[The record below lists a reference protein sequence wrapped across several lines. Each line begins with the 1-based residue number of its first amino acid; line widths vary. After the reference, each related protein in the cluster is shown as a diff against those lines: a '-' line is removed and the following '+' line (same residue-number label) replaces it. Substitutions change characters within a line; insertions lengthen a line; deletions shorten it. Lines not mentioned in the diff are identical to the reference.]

1 MPLRSNFIRLALGCL
16 LIVPSVVQAAPPAAA
31 AYDPHSRDLLFGIPL
46 IDLPNFQD
54 IADFTGDGIPD
65 LAGLAAN
72 AIVIRPG
79 LGGGA
84 YGPDISTP
92 MGSATTLLSSVTA
105 DFDGDGKRDLAVAD
119 WDGSSTGSIR
129 IMRGR
134 GDGSFDLLQSIVG
147 RRVTTMV
154 AANVAGDG
162 KPDLAYSQQCAPGT
176 CAKGFEQQLS
186 VLRNLGDGTM
196 TSLSVYNVAAPATA
210 SAAADMDG
218 DGDVDIVFDA
228 LAPAMRLMVLNLGG
242 GSLAPIDFPVSADG
256 LVAADLNGDGKS
268 EILAT
273 SSASAS
279 LTVVRMNSGAP
290 VVQATYTLPAPVEG
304 LTTGDFNGDG
314 AIDVALSSSAV
325 MYGDGL
331 GSLSPAGRDS
341 ASSFPRPRAVD
352 LDGDGHLDLV
362 SGHASG
368 WTAVLHNPGD
378 EKFAVIGPLTVPGGP
393 IGITAG
399 NFDQG
404 WRQDLAVV
412 RSVSNPPGAPPSYS
426 ILTLSGTPQGF
437 SMLPNPLSLGT
448 SVGSNVVPQA
458 GDLNGDGRLD
468 LVLHRGGMTILLGD
482 GTGHFT
488 VHSSVLTQTDVL
500 GPLLL
505 TDFNGDSIL
514 DLVAAASD
522 TYLGELYTKL
532 LLGNGDASFGPPS
545 TISLDRDSLTSADF
559 DSDGHQDLVAMGALR
574 HAFSAHK
581 GHGDGTF
588 DPPVDYPSSFGDV
601 QTGDFDGDGHPDLVV
616 SPHYLSGQS
625 IAPVTILFGSAGGA
639 FVEPQTFDAGS
650 GTAWVTVAD
659 VDRDGRSDILVTSA
673 LGSLAVYY
681 GGGPGRTL
689 AGPYRFASATGVQER
704 QAVAVD
710 QDLDGSPDLALI
722 ARTLSGQYGIGL
734 LMNRNTPPPG
744 PVPVAA
750 ISNALTVECSSPG
763 HGLVVLDGSASATP
777 GRAPGIGLDVYA
789 WSLQTPGGLQP
800 MGSGPTLAV
809 SLPLGTS
816 TVVLAVTDQYGQT
829 GTTQA
834 TIHVQDTIAPTMSL
848 APSIA
853 TLYPPNHRLVPVQ
866 VQWQVADAC
875 DPAPS
880 FVLSAAFDDEPDDAP
895 GLADGE
901 TAGDIRDASP
911 GLPDGTFLLRAE
923 RSSLG
928 DGREYRLR
936 YTATDV
942 TGNARTSDTVVTV
955 PLTQGGTVD
964 PIHLDVEHASGAPPD
979 SGVVLLRWTPA
990 GTTCDVIVG
999 FIGQQSVSDS
1009 AVCLGTTYVL
1019 DAGMTTNLLADDTLP
1034 APGEAAFYLVQYHDA
1049 GGASGYGEESIPWP
1063 RVTEP
1068 CP

>member
-1 MPLRSNFIRLALGCL
+1 MPLRSSFIRLALGCL
-16 LIVPSVVQAAPPAAA
+16 LVVPSVVQAAPPAGST

-46 IDLPNFQD
+46 IDLPNFQGV
-54 IADFTGDGIPD
+54 ADFNGDGIAD
-65 LAGLAAN
+65 LVGMWN
-72 AIVIRPG
+72 DFIVVRPG

-84 YGPDISTP
+84 YGPDINTP
-92 MGSATTLLSSVTA
+92 MGTAATLQSSITA

-119 WDGSSTGSIR
+119 WDGSFTGSIR

-134 GDGSFDLLQSIVG
+134 GDGGFDLLQTLAS
-147 RRVTTMV
+147 RRVMTMV
-154 AANVAGDG
+154 AADVTGDG
-162 KPDLAYSQQCAPGT
+162 KPDLAYSQQCGPNACTRG
-176 CAKGFEQQLS
+176 AEQLFF
-186 VLRNLGDGTM
+186 VLRNLGNGTM
-196 TSLSVYNVAAPATA
+196 TSLAFNSGLAPAAA

-228 LAPAMRLMVLNLGG
+228 LVPAGRFMMRNLGG
-242 GSLAPIDFPVSADG
+242 GAFSIISFPVLADG
-256 LVAADLNGDGKS
+256 LAAADLNGDGKS

-273 SSASAS
+273 SSTSPS
-279 LTVVRMNSGAP
+279 LSVVRTDFSGP
-290 VVQATYTLPAPVEG
+290 VLQATYTLPAPVEG

-314 AIDVALSSSAV
+314 AADVALSSSAV

-362 SGHASG
+362 SGHNSG
-368 WTAVLHNPGD
+368 WTAVLHNPGN
-378 EKFAVIGPLTVPGGP
+378 EKFAVIGPLTIMGGLA
-393 IGITAG
+393 GITAG
-399 NFDQG
+399 GFDKG

-412 RSVSNPPGAPPSYS
+412 RTVSIPPGAPPSFDVV
-426 ILTLSGTPQGF
+426 TLSGTAGGF
-437 SMLPNPLSLGT
+437 AIVPNPLNLGT
-448 SVGSNVVPQA
+448 NPGRCLPEA
-458 GDLNGDGRLD
+458 GDLDGDGRLD
-468 LVLHRGGMTILLGD
+468 LVLHRGGMAILLGD

-488 VHSSVLTQTDVL
+488 LHSSVLTQTDVL

-505 TDFNGDSIL
+505 ADFNGDSIL

-545 TISLDRDSLTSADF
+545 TVSLDRDSFTSADF
-559 DSDGHQDLVAMGALR
+559 DSDGRRDLVAMGALR
-574 HAFSAHK
+574 HAFSTHK

-588 DPPVDYPSSFGDV
+588 DSPVDYPSSFGDV

-616 SPHYLSGQS
+616 SPHYLSGQV
-625 IAPVTILFGSAGGA
+625 IAPVTVLFGSGGGDL
-639 FVEPQTFDAGS
+639 VEPLTFDAGS

-659 VDRDGRSDILVTSA
+659 VDRDGRSDILATSA

-689 AGPYRFASATGVQER
+689 AGPYRFASATGLQET
-704 QAVAVD
+704 QAIALD
-710 QDLDGSPDLALI
+710 QNLDGSPDLAMV
-722 ARTLSGQYGIGL
+722 ARNLSGSIGIGL

-750 ISNALTVECSSPG
+750 ISNGLTVECNSPG

-800 MGSGPTLAV
+800 LGSGPTLSV

-834 TIHVQDTIAPTMSL
+834 TIQVQDTIAPTVSL

-866 VQWQVADAC
+866 VQWQVADTC
-875 DPAPS
+875 DLAPS

-901 TAGDIRDASP
+901 TAGDIRDATP

-942 TGNARTSDTVVTV
+942 TGNARTSDAVVTV
-955 PLTQGGTVD
+955 PLTQGGIVD
-964 PIHLDVEHASGAPPD
+964 PIHLDVEHASGVPPEN
-979 SGVVLLRWTPA
+979 GVALLRWTPA

-1034 APGEAAFYLVQYHDA
+1034 ALGEAAFYLVQYHDA